1 MVVVLMFVLTEQM
14 VVWVSFIF
22 EGESSVTDMI
32 QILQPLKV
40 GDCHSTSVQVQI
52 LRGDG
57 ERQGADMSGEGR
69 KRPKRKSE
77 GRTVGH
83 RWAEKEKRE
92 KRKKGSSVRKWV
104 KETTEAE
111 SVRHKRP
118 FIHSQYFC
126 FRLTGITRMFLSM
139 KILSASG
146 VVGPLAPS
154 AIIWQNKQKHR
165 LPRHNGK
172 KQESLDLLNE
182 STVCMRVYLGFDL
195 VCIPLGQLFLSSCR
209 DQDVTVGLKKV
220 SFVWGRVRK
229 TNDGSILLK
238 TEDMC
243 KTSTDQRPGGQT
255 SWDTTRTDQFI
266 LLKLFWVHAVGVPD
280 ASIQFCHPNA
290 LGSESMKVTHGV
302 KTHISKT
309 LQTEQRSVNSKC
321 YILFFPR

>member
-1 MVVVLMFVLTEQM
+1 M
-14 VVWVSFIF
+14 
-22 EGESSVTDMI
+22 
-32 QILQPLKV
+32 
-40 GDCHSTSVQVQI
+40 
-52 LRGDG
+52 
-57 ERQGADMSGEGR
+57 
-69 KRPKRKSE
+69 
-77 GRTVGH
+77 
-83 RWAEKEKRE
+83 
-92 KRKKGSSVRKWV
+92 
-104 KETTEAE
+104 
-111 SVRHKRP
+111 
-118 FIHSQYFC
+118 
-126 FRLTGITRMFLSM
+126 
-139 KILSASG
+139 
-146 VVGPLAPS
+146 
-154 AIIWQNKQKHR
+154 
-165 LPRHNGK
+165 
-172 KQESLDLLNE
+172 DLLNE
-182 STVCMRVYLGFDL
+182 STVCMPVYLGFDL

-255 SWDTTRTDQFI
+255 SWNTTRTDQFI

-321 YILFFPR
+321 YIFIFSKISDAPCWKYKGTHLDHKGLVLEARTHPKLTHI